1 VQDQLA
7 EGKEQ
12 IEAVHLTLHSP
23 ELNPGASL
31 NAALKRAVTSKLPA
45 RRKPELKSAAISHMH
60 RLTKLPER
68 IRSYFRHQ
76 PFRYTA

>member
-1 VQDQLA
+1 M
-7 EGKEQ
+7 
-12 IEAVHLTLHSP
+12 
-23 ELNPGASL
+23 
-31 NAALKRAVTSKLPA
+31 R
-45 RRKPELKSAAISHMH
+45 